1 MEILAKE
8 KTLRDEFAM
17 HAPDAP
23 DWWVGLKVRS
33 DHQRMLN
40 DKTCMYQEKSTTHWK
55 VQWCWEWANS
65 MLEERGD

>member
-23 DWWVGLKVRS
+23 DWWVDLKRKS
-33 DHQRMLN
+33 DHERCIN
-40 DKTCMYQEKSTTHWK
+40 DVSGRYQQKSTTHWQ
-55 VQWCWEWANS
+55 VQWCWEWADK
-65 MLEERGD
+65 MLKERGD